1 MRTETRAAAQGHTA
15 RAREML
21 ASSGVGALLILKNEN
36 RRYVTG
42 FTGSAGLALITPD
55 EIFLG
60 VDFRYEEQAADEA
73 PECTVVRGGRDPL
86 GALAGAVKGRTL
98 SPIGFESEFVSYA
111 QTGRLREKF
120 APAELLP
127 LSTVDRMRWVK
138 DAAEV
143 SAIARAV
150 DIADTAYVHMLDVL
164 RPGLSERD
172 AALELEIFMRRA
184 GAERLA
190 FETVLASGPRSA
202 LPHGRASGRI
212 MGSGELVTLDFGAAC
227 LGYCSDITRTVV
239 LGTADPR
246 QRHIYDVVLDAQRQA
261 LAMIRAGVM
270 CRDVDA
276 RARSVIAAAGFGEAF
291 GHSLGHGVGLEVHE
305 GPRLSPIED
314 AALEPGMI
322 LTVEPGI
329 YLPGWGGVRIED
341 LVVVTSDGCRILTH
355 APKDFRVLPV

>member
-1 MRTETRAAAQGHTA
+1 MKAETRTAARGHTA
-15 RAREML
+15 RARELL
-21 ASSGVGALLILKNEN
+21 ASSDVGALLILKNEN

-86 GALAGAVKGRTL
+86 GALAAAVRGRT
-98 SPIGFESEFVSYA
+98 SRSIGFESEFVPYA
-111 QTGRLREKF
+111 QVERLREKF
-120 APAELLP
+120 APAELVP
-127 LSTVDRMRWVK
+127 LGTVDRMRWVK

-143 SAIARAV
+143 AAIARAV
-150 DIADTAYVHMLDVL
+150 DIADAAYVHMLDVL
-164 RPGLSERD
+164 RPGLSEGN

-184 GAERLA
+184 GADRLA

-202 LPHGRASGRI
+202 LPHGRASERI
-212 MGSGELVTLDFGAAC
+212 MGAGELVTLDFGAISQ
-227 LGYCSDITRTVV
+227 GYCSDITRTVA

-246 QRHIYDVVLDAQRQA
+246 QRHIYDVVLDAQLQA
-261 LAMIRAGVM
+261 LAMMRAGVL

-276 RARSVIAAAGFGEAF
+276 RARAVIAAAGFGEAF

-305 GPRLSPIED
+305 GPRLSPTED

-341 LVVVTSDGCRILTH
+341 LVVVTQDGCRILTH
-355 APKDFRVLPV
+355 APKDFRVLSA